1 MSEALTGI
9 FFGLMLVLLIILG
22 KIEVKLDAALAVS
35 QQEACLR
42 VPKQDIDYLR
52 STSKTYGDK
61 NQ

>member
-1 MSEALTGI
+1 MSEMLAGVLFGI
-9 FFGLMLVLLIILG
+9 VLVNLLILG